1 MQKPKVFFDGNC
13 PVCSREIRFYRRR
26 RRAEQIDWVDVSSCE
41 SAALPPGLDRASL
54 LERFHVTDRQG
65 NVNDGASAFIA
76 LWRELYGLKFL
87 ANIASSKPVLPI
99 LEGLY
104 SLFLKIRSSR

>member
-1 MQKPKVFFDGNC
+1 MQKPMVFFDGNC

-26 RRAEQIDWVDVSSCE
+26 RGAEQIVWVDVNSCE
-41 SAALPPGLDRASL
+41 SATLPPGLDRASL

-76 LWRELYGLKFL
+76 LWRELPGLKLL
-87 ANIASSKPVLPI
+87 ARIAGSKPVLPI
-99 LEGLY
+99 LEVLY
-104 SLFLKIRSSR
+104 LLFLKLRSSR